1 MHLTPYLYVINVFI
15 VVTSIHKR
23 QLKNKIQL
31 ETRKQRESFQKI
43 QDLRERER
51 TKIEIKLARKK
62 VWGKRTKKCL
72 DEEIVDAPFESN
84 INTVVEKYP
93 IRNYTC

>member
-43 QDLRERER
+43 QDLRERENKDR
-51 TKIEIKLARKK
+51 NQVGKEKSLGKKNKK
-62 VWGKRTKKCL
+62 VSRRRNC
-72 DEEIVDAPFESN
+72 N